1 MSEYTGQLDVV
12 INGRIIGHI
21 TRPRPGAGAVFD
33 YTDDYIAN
41 GKTPISPRIQI
52 HTTTTR

>member
-21 TRPRPGAGAVFD
+21 THPHPDRHDHHPLEDTPPIPRRVA
-33 YTDDYIAN
+33 
-41 GKTPISPRIQI
+41 S
-52 HTTTTR
+52 